1 MAMQETRTVQLGV
14 PGVDQAIRERLIDD
28 LNQNLATLT
37 DLATDY
43 KQAHWNVVG
52 RDFSQLHELFDT
64 FTDETRAFAD
74 LLAERAVQL
83 GGAAHG
89 TIQAAERNTS
99 LPPFPLDERDERKLL
114 EELLTRVDTT
124 ATELRTAME
133 GSGDEPATQDIY
145 TEVVRG
151 IEKQRWM
158 LAAHLERTQ

>member
-1 MAMQETRTVQLGV
+1 MQETRTVRLGV
-14 PGVDQAIRERLIDD
+14 PGVDQAIRERLIDE

-52 RDFSQLHELFDT
+52 RDFSQLHELFDN

-89 TIQAAERNTS
+89 TIQAAQRNTS
-99 LPPFPLDERDERKLL
+99 LPPFPLDERMLL

-124 ATELRTAME
+124 ATKLRTAME

-158 LAAHLERTQ
+158 LAAHLERTR

>member
-1 MAMQETRTVQLGV
+1 M
-14 PGVDQAIRERLIDD
+14 RLIDD

-74 LLAERAVQL
+74 LVAERGVQL

-89 TIQAAERNTS
+89 TIQAAADASS
-99 LPPFPLDERDERKLL
+99 LPPFPLD
-114 EELLTRVDTT
+114 ELLTRVDTT
-124 ATELRTAME
+124 AVELRTAMD
-133 GSGDEPATQDIY
+133 GSADEAATQDVY
-145 TEVVRG
+145 TEAVRG

-158 LAAHLERTQ
+158 LAAHLERTR

>member
-1 MAMQETRTVQLGV
+1 MQETRTVQRGV
-14 PGVDQAIRERLIDD
+14 PGVDHAVRERLIDG

-64 FTDETRAFAD
+64 LTDETRAFAD
-74 LLAERAVQL
+74 LIAERAVQL

-89 TIQAAERNTS
+89 TVQAAAENTS
-99 LPPFPLDERDERKLL
+99 LPPFPLDERDERALL

-124 ATELRTAME
+124 AAELRAAMD
-133 GSGDEPATQDIY
+133 GSADEAATQDIY

-158 LAAHLERTQ
+158 LAAHLERTR